1 MSVAPHAGNKKRKK
15 SESKPHSQINKCLN
29 EKRRREQENIHIEEL
44 AELVSASPSDMSSL
58 SCKPDKCAI
67 LKETVN
73 QIRSQKTSTENELCD
88 ELQQSEVSS
97 SKPNI
102 INNQI
107 FGAILLE
114 ALEGFLFIVNNEGK
128 VGFISEN
135 VSTYLKFT
143 QDEVFE
149 KNIYNFIH
157 PDDRAR
163 FHSNLLLMMPLGN
176 GRDWSTETSYKTLKP
191 TKHFNCR
198 FLVKQEEPKIKME
211 NKQPQEPQY
220 ESLNITANFITLE
233 DSGNEDSR
241 NGLSCIARRATF
253 EDKRIGLNKVEQ
265 FTTRIDRDGKVVDL
279 DTGML
284 SASSSQYLRKEL
296 LGATMTDF
304 CHPNDLATLK
314 QHLKET
320 FETDGATCVPYKFR
334 IGHDR
339 FARIKTKSRRFP
351 VSSNEEYVVSTHSII
366 RDNDTSNSNFESQK
380 SIPSPQSVASTS
392 SGPGSVS
399 DSSASLNGS
408 IVLSPINLPNSF
420 GNYSNS
426 LNATNN
432 AEFGLSDLVLEF
444 LPDSNNW
451 NMDPASAQSKE
462 SDCTSVTS
470 FVSSPQ
476 TAPLSNRSETSAA
489 ASPTNS
495 AFVSGLT
502 SSRSGSSVPSPA
514 MQSRAPT
521 PYGGTCYSPSGAQQ
535 SNNGRSSPSRALPAK
550 SDSLN
555 SSSTDTSGINS
566 ISSQGMRLDRQQFDI
581 KANQKLRN
589 LLTQNSTDDSVSRQT
604 MRQTSQDEVTVLID
618 SRVLDDSNRMSRPN
632 PQQNVPR
639 TSNVILR
646 DLLNQD
652 DSEVPVEPIYK
663 CTESAVP
670 NPLLNA
676 SSCKTTENSA
686 QQRLGNNNMLRKLLN
701 NDDNDKSYHKSQ
713 DLIHHLLISNSSSKI
728 SVQNNR
734 LTLNNTSNSLVTENS
749 VPKQMSAASRQV
761 MPDVT
766 YVTET
771 SAVKRKAVDK
781 PSYASATKK
790 PASSS
795 NHAHLAGQNP
805 MLAEMLAK
813 TPSAEVEVPT
823 SMATSLITQLP
834 QDKLPKHLEKKLVHT
849 PYTTET
855 VSATTSSLVFTST
868 APTVQRDI
876 VTSDG
881 RGHVMQQP
889 TQLNV
894 QSTLRTVYTQQHQQQ
909 QQQLF
914 DKLVSGTD
922 DDLILAKSMTSE
934 LLNAG
939 TSTSVSNSAAYAQ
952 LLSAFNNTTTNAN
965 QVIDI
970 TAPASL
976 SSLLSDN
983 TLAAQT
989 SLADSLQTTQ
999 GSDTNFENIIL
1010 ETIYSLQEDHNLTT
1024 PQKATNPATILK
1036 ILSDPMEFPETSTT
1050 SLLPTPVS
1058 VNSSQD
1064 INEKIAISAIQKELM
1079 EAGSAAIASKA
1090 NNIQTASVIP
1100 TYSQAGRSLTQVSR
1114 TPVQA
1119 QLTSEQILLLQQQQ
1133 LVSGSLPPNYNLV
1146 ANRVRLPV
1154 TTQSSVNVVSPEVLA
1169 RVQRR
1174 QLQMAQNT
1182 NMGIA
1187 HVNQLRVVDVKQ
1199 RLYLQQQQKR
1209 LLEQQKQQRTI
1220 PTQQP
1225 LEVASSA
1232 GTASFP
1238 ENINDLLNNTV
1249 APNVTLTRSTGIPE
1263 VARFNLNSAS
1273 SLPSPTS
1280 QASPTSAQL
1289 SPGQRVNQ
1297 ASPFSPLS
1305 QQAFPSQTPP
1315 PATYQAAR
1323 LSPHPPPSYPQGGTS
1338 HSPSP
1343 ITPTDSSPHMVL
1355 SPQSPQWTQ
1364 RLATSPNQNI
1374 QLLNPML
1381 NAQLSQAS
1389 IGANQIRLTAQQR
1402 QQLALR
1408 SMPSPTSVQSSRGAV
1423 FSPQS
1428 EANFSPVSPVMVLQT
1443 QAPQQ
1448 QRIQRS
1454 RMASGSQSQTNFSTE
1469 PLLSPQSLPSPS
1481 FSQSVSTT
1489 PTSTFVSIS
1498 SSSVPV
1504 SYSAAQASQ
1513 HFTFERQNIQ
1523 AFTSSPNDSLRS
1535 PAVSNDQGSSDSLRR
1550 DLRSLVN
1557 QNRLIFSSNNNQ
1569 QLLQSLSSNS
1579 VSQLMSAQTLTREDL
1594 EDLGLSVELLPSGST
1609 ETQSASRTLYAQA
1622 LLNETNSLENSVQ
1635 PTSPRVHVEEP
1646 KPADQKKSLLQQLLS
1661 EPT

>member
-114 ALEGFLFIVNNEGK
+114 ALEGFLFIVNNDGK

-135 VSTYLKFT
+135 VSSYLKFT

-163 FHSNLLLMMPLGN
+163 FNSNLLLMMPLGN
-176 GRDWSTETSYKTLKP
+176 GRDWSTDNTYKSGKP
-191 TKHFNCR
+191 AKHFNCR
-198 FLVKQEEPKIKME
+198 FLVKQEEPEIKME

-220 ESLNITANFITLE
+220 ESLNITANYITLE
-233 DSGNEDSR
+233 DSGNEETR

-253 EDKRIGLNKVEQ
+253 EDKRIGSNKVEQ
-265 FTTRIDRDGKVVDL
+265 FTTRMNRDGKITDI
-279 DTGML
+279 DATML
-284 SASSSQYLRKEL
+284 SASCSQYLHKEL
-296 LGATMTDF
+296 LGSAMTDL

-320 FETDGATCVPYKFR
+320 LESDSVTCVLHKFR

-339 FARIKTKSRRFP
+339 FARIKTKSKYFQASP
-351 VSSNEEYVVSTHSII
+351 NDDYVVSTHSVI
-366 RDNDTSNSNFESQK
+366 RDNDTSNSNFESQR

-399 DSSASLNGS
+399 DSSTSLNGS
-408 IVLSPINLPNSF
+408 IVLSPMNLPNSF

-426 LNATNN
+426 LNSTNN
-432 AEFGLSDLVLEF
+432 TEFGLGDLVLEMF
-444 LPDSNNW
+444 PGSNW

-495 AFVSGLT
+495 AFVSGLA

-566 ISSQGMRLDRQQFDI
+566 ISSQGMRIDRQQFDI
-581 KANQKLRN
+581 KSNQKLRN
-589 LLTQNSTDDSVSRQT
+589 LLTQSSTDDSASRQT

-632 PQQNVPR
+632 PQQSVPR

-663 CTESAVP
+663 CAESAVP

-676 SSCKTTENSA
+676 GSCKTTENSA

-701 NDDNDKSYHKSQ
+701 NDDSDKSYHKSQ
-713 DLIHHLLISNSSSKI
+713 DLIHQLLISNSSNKV

-734 LTLNNTSNSLVTENS
+734 MIFSNASNSLVTENS

-781 PSYASATKK
+781 PSYTSTTKK
-790 PASSS
+790 PGSGS
-795 NHAHLAGQNP
+795 NHAHLAGLNP

-813 TPSAEVEVPT
+813 TPSSEVEVPT

-849 PYTTET
+849 PAI
-855 VSATTSSLVFTST
+855 SATTSSLVFTSA
-868 APTVQRDI
+868 APMVQRDI

-881 RGHVMQQP
+881 RGHVMQQQP
-889 TQLNV
+889 TQLV
-894 QSTLRTVYTQQHQQQ
+894 QSALRTVYTQQQQQQ

-934 LLNAG
+934 LLNAA
-939 TSTSVSNSAAYAQ
+939 TATSVSNSAAYAQ

-965 QVIDI
+965 NLTVPTSDI
-970 TAPASL
+970 TVSASL
-976 SSLLSDN
+976 SNLLSDN

-989 SLADSLQTTQ
+989 SLADSLQTSQ
-999 GSDTNFENIIL
+999 GADTNFENIIL

-1058 VNSSQD
+1058 VNNSQD

-1114 TPVQA
+1114 THVQA

-1154 TTQSSVNVVSPEVLA
+1154 TTQSSVNVLTPEILA
-1169 RVQRR
+1169 QVQRR
-1174 QLQMAQNT
+1174 QLMTQNP
-1182 NMGIA
+1182 NMGMSM
-1187 HVNQLRVVDVKQ
+1187 NQIRKSMKQ

-1225 LEVASSA
+1225 LEVASTA

-1263 VARFNLNSAS
+1263 VARFNLNSTS

-1315 PATYQAAR
+1315 PSTYQAAR

-1364 RLATSPNQNI
+1364 RLATSPIQNL
-1374 QLLNPML
+1374 QLQNPML
-1381 NAQLSQAS
+1381 NAQLSQQAS

-1423 FSPQS
+1423 FSPQP
-1428 EANFSPVSPVMVLQT
+1428 EANFSPLSPVMVLQT

-1498 SSSVPV
+1498 SSPVPV
-1504 SYSAAQASQ
+1504 SYSATQASQ
-1513 HFTFERQNIQ
+1513 HFTFERQNIK

-1535 PAVSNDQGSSDSLRR
+1535 PVVSNDQGTSDSLRQ

-1557 QNRLIFSSNNNQ
+1557 SQNRLILSSNNQ

-1609 ETQSASRTLYAQA
+1609 EAQSASQTLYAQA
-1622 LLNETNSLENSVQ
+1622 LLNETIENSVQ

-1646 KPADQKKSLLQQLLS
+1646 RPADQKKSLLQQLLS